1 MVYSMTGFGR
11 GEAARE
17 QFKFIMEIKTVNHR
31 YLDILIRMPK
41 KLNQFEDRLKALVK
55 SKISRGRV
63 EIYITSEESMADD
76 FVITPNFTVLDQY
89 QGALTAI
96 NTRYGLSDPI
106 TLSML
111 ARYPDALK
119 TESKESD
126 EETIWEALS
135 ETADNALE
143 ALMDMRRREGAS
155 LRTDI
160 MDRVEVVRKTAAEI
174 DQFSPQIL
182 AAYRQKMTDRIREI
196 LADTVELDE
205 GRILHEVAIYADKS
219 NVAEEIVR
227 LNCHLDQVDRILDDP
242 APAGRKLDFLVQE
255 MNREI
260 NTIGSKSP
268 DLTIAS
274 HVIEVKSEIEKIREQ
289 IQNIE

>member
-11 GEAARE
+11 GEATRE
-17 QFKFIMEIKTVNHR
+17 QFKFVVEIKTVNHR

-41 KLNQFEDRLKALVK
+41 KLNQFEDKLKGIIK
-55 SKISRGRV
+55 NRISRGRV
-63 EIYITSEESMADD
+63 EIYITSEESVADD

-96 NTRYGLSDPI
+96 NERYGLKDPI

-111 ARYPDALK
+111 ARYPEALK
-119 TESKESD
+119 TETRESD
-126 EETIWEALS
+126 EDTIWEALS
-135 ETADNALE
+135 AATDNALE

-155 LRTDI
+155 LRGDI
-160 MDRVEVVRKTAAEI
+160 RDRVDVVRKTAVEI
-174 DQFSPQIL
+174 DRFSPQIL
-182 AAYRQKMTDRIREI
+182 AAYRQKMMDRIREI

-205 GRILHEVAIYADKS
+205 GRILHEVAVFADKS

-268 DLTIAS
+268 DLTIAN

>member
-17 QFKFIMEIKTVNHR
+17 QFKFTVEIKTVNHR

-41 KLNQFEDRLKALVK
+41 KLNQFEDRLKGLVK
-55 SKISRGRV
+55 NRISRGRV
-63 EIYITSEESMADD
+63 EIYITSEESVAED
-76 FVITPNFTVLDQY
+76 FLITPNFTVLDQY
-89 QGALTAI
+89 QGALEAI
-96 NTRYGLSDPI
+96 RSRYGITDPI

-111 ARYPDALK
+111 ARYPDALR
-119 TESKESD
+119 TESRESD
-126 EETIWEALS
+126 EDTIWNALS
-135 ETADNALE
+135 EAAENALE

-155 LRTDI
+155 LKTDI
-160 MDRVEVVRKTAAEI
+160 LERVGVIRRTAAAI
-174 DQFSPQIL
+174 NDFTPQIL
-182 AAYRQKMTDRIREI
+182 AAYRQKMTERVREI
-196 LADTVELDE
+196 LAETVELDE
-205 GRILHEVAIYADKS
+205 GRILHEVAVYADKS
-219 NVAEEIVR
+219 NIAEELVR
-227 LNCHLDQVDRILDDP
+227 LTCHLDQVGRILEDP

-268 DLTIAS
+268 DLTIAN

>member
-11 GEAARE
+11 GEATRE
-17 QFKFIMEIKTVNHR
+17 QFKFIVEIKTVNHR

-41 KLNQFEDRLKALVK
+41 KLNQFEDRLKAIIK

-63 EIYITSEESMADD
+63 EIYITSEESVADD
-76 FVITPNFTVLDQY
+76 FIITPNFTVLDQY
-89 QGALTAI
+89 QQALAAI
-96 NTRYGLSDPI
+96 KDRYGIADPI
-106 TLSML
+106 SLSLM

-119 TESKESD
+119 TESKVSD
-126 EETIWEALS
+126 EDTIWATLS
-135 ETADNALE
+135 DAAGNALD
-143 ALMDMRRREGAS
+143 ALMDMRQREGAS

-160 MDRVEVVRKTAAEI
+160 VERVAVIRKTAAEI
-174 DQFSPQIL
+174 DSFSPQIL
-182 AAYRQKMTDRIREI
+182 AAYRQKMMDRIREI

-227 LNCHLDQVDRILDDP
+227 LNCHLDQVGRILDDP

-268 DLTIAS
+268 DLTIAN

>member
-1 MVYSMTGFGR
+1 MIYSMTGFGR
-11 GEAARE
+11 GEATRE
-17 QFKFIMEIKTVNHR
+17 QFKFVMEIKTVNHR

-41 KLNQFEDRLKALVK
+41 KLNQFEDRLKAIIK

-63 EIYITSEESMADD
+63 EIYITSEESIADD
-76 FVITPNFTVLDQY
+76 FVITPNFAVLDQY
-89 QGALTAI
+89 HQAMEAI
-96 NTRYGLSDPI
+96 KDRYGIQDAIS
-106 TLSML
+106 LSMM

-126 EETIWEALS
+126 EDAIWETLS
-135 ETADNALE
+135 EAAANALE
-143 ALMDMRRREGAS
+143 ALMDMRSREGAS

-160 MDRVEVVRKTAAEI
+160 VDRVAVVRKTALEI
-174 DQFSPQIL
+174 DSFSPQIL
-182 AAYRQKMTDRIREI
+182 ASYQQKMMERIREI
-196 LADTVELDE
+196 LTDTVELDE
-205 GRILHEVAIYADKS
+205 GRILHEVAVYADKS

-227 LNCHLDQVDRILDDP
+227 LNCHLDQVSRILDDP

-268 DLTIAS
+268 DLTIAN

>member
-17 QFKFIMEIKTVNHR
+17 QFKFTVEIKTVNHR

-41 KLNQFEDRLKALVK
+41 KLNQFEDRLKGLVK
-55 SKISRGRV
+55 NRISRGRV
-63 EIYITSEESMADD
+63 EIYITSEESVAED
-76 FVITPNFTVLDQY
+76 FLITPNFTVLDQY
-89 QGALTAI
+89 QGALEAI
-96 NTRYGLSDPI
+96 RSRYGITDPI

-119 TESKESD
+119 TESRESD
-126 EETIWEALS
+126 EETIWNALS
-135 ETADNALE
+135 EAAENALE
-143 ALMDMRRREGAS
+143 ALMEMRRREGAS
-155 LRTDI
+155 LKTDI
-160 MDRVEVVRKTAAEI
+160 LERVGVIRRTAAAI
-174 DQFSPQIL
+174 NDFTPQIL
-182 AAYRQKMTDRIREI
+182 AAYRQKMTERVREI
-196 LADTVELDE
+196 LAETVELDE
-205 GRILHEVAIYADKS
+205 GRILHEVAVYADKS
-219 NVAEEIVR
+219 NIAEELVR
-227 LNCHLDQVDRILDDP
+227 LACHLDQVGRILEDP

-268 DLTIAS
+268 DLTIAN

>member
-1 MVYSMTGFGR
+1 MVFSMTGFGR

-17 QFKFIMEIKTVNHR
+17 QYKFTMEIKTVNHR

-41 KLNQFEDRLKALVK
+41 KLNQFEDRLKAIIK
-55 SKISRGRV
+55 NKISRGRV
-63 EIYITSEESMADD
+63 EIYITAEESVADD

-89 QGALTAI
+89 QGALAAI
-96 NTRYGLSDPI
+96 KERYGIADPI
-106 TLSML
+106 SLSML

-126 EETIWEALS
+126 EDAIWEALS
-135 ETADNALE
+135 EAANRAME
-143 ALMDMRRREGAS
+143 ALMDMRLREGAT
-155 LRTDI
+155 LRNDI
-160 MDRVEVVRKTAAEI
+160 IERVGVIRKTAAEI
-174 DQFSPQIL
+174 DGFSPQIL
-182 AAYRQKMTDRIREI
+182 AAYRQKMTDRIREV
-196 LADTVELDE
+196 LAETVELDE
-205 GRILHEVAIYADKS
+205 GRILHEVALYADKS

-227 LNCHLDQVDRILDDP
+227 LNCHLDQVGRILDDP

-268 DLTIAS
+268 DLTIAN

>member
-11 GEAARE
+11 GEATRE
-17 QFKFIMEIKTVNHR
+17 QFKFVVEIKTVNHR

-41 KLNQFEDRLKALVK
+41 KLNQFEDRLKAIIK
-55 SKISRGRV
+55 GKISRGRV
-63 EIYITSEESMADD
+63 EIYITSEESVADD
-76 FVITPNFTVLDQY
+76 FVITPNFVVLDQY
-89 QGALTAI
+89 QKAMDAI
-96 NTRYGLSDPI
+96 KDRYGI
-106 TLSML
+106 TDSVSLSML
-111 ARYPDALK
+111 ARHPEALK

-126 EETIWEALS
+126 EETIWETLS
-135 ETADNALE
+135 EASGKALE

-155 LRTDI
+155 LRSDI
-160 MDRVEVVRKTAAEI
+160 VDRVAVVRKTALEI
-174 DQFSPQIL
+174 DSFSPQIL
-182 AAYRQKMTDRIREI
+182 AAYRQKMSDRIREI

-227 LNCHLDQVDRILDDP
+227 LNCHLDQVGRILDDP

-268 DLTIAS
+268 DLTIAN

>member
-17 QFKFIMEIKTVNHR
+17 QFRFIVEIKTVNHR
-31 YLDILIRMPK
+31 YLDLLIRMPK
-41 KLNQFEDRLKALVK
+41 KLNQFEDRLKALIK
-55 SKISRGRV
+55 NKISRGRV
-63 EIYITSEESMADD
+63 EIYITSEDGVAED

-89 QGALTAI
+89 QQALSAI
-96 NTRYGLSDPI
+96 KTRYGIADPV

-111 ARYPDALK
+111 ARYPDALR
-119 TESKESD
+119 TESREAD
-126 EETIWEALS
+126 EALIWEALS
-135 ETADNALE
+135 EAAGSALD
-143 ALMDMRRREGAS
+143 ALMDMRRREGAT
-155 LRTDI
+155 LRGDI
-160 MDRVEVVRKTAAEI
+160 LDRVSVIRKVAQEI
-174 DQFSPQIL
+174 DGFSPQIL

-205 GRILHEVAIYADKS
+205 SRILHEVAVYADKS

-227 LNCHLDQVDRILDDP
+227 LNCHLDQAERILDDP

-268 DLTIAS
+268 DLTIAN

>member
-1 MVYSMTGFGR
+1 MVFSMTGFGR
-11 GEAARE
+11 GEAAQD
-17 QFKFIMEIKTVNHR
+17 QFKFIVEIKTVNHR

-41 KLNQFEDRLKALVK
+41 KLNQFEDRIKAIIK

-63 EIYITSEESMADD
+63 EIYITAEESVADD
-76 FVITPNFTVLDQY
+76 FVITPNFAVLDQY
-89 QGALTAI
+89 HKAMESI
-96 NTRYGLSDPI
+96 KDRYGISDTI
-106 TLSML
+106 SLSML
-111 ARYPDALK
+111 SRYPDALK

-126 EETIWEALS
+126 EELIWNTLS
-135 ETADNALE
+135 EATSKAME
-143 ALMDMRRREGAS
+143 ALMDMRLREGAS

-160 MDRVEVVRKTAAEI
+160 VERVAVIRKTAADI
-174 DQFSPQIL
+174 DSFSPQIL

-196 LADTVELDE
+196 LDETVELDE

-227 LNCHLDQVDRILDDP
+227 LNCHLDQVGRILDDP

-268 DLTIAS
+268 DLTIAN

>member
-1 MVYSMTGFGR
+1 MIHSMTGFGR

-17 QFKFIMEIKTVNHR
+17 QFKFVVEIKTVNHR

-41 KLNQFEDRLKALVK
+41 KLNQFEDRLKAIIK

-63 EIYITSEESMADD
+63 EIYITSEESVADD

-89 QGALTAI
+89 QSALQAI
-96 NTRYGLSDPI
+96 NARYGISDPI

-111 ARYPDALK
+111 SRYPDALK

-126 EETIWEALS
+126 EETIWAALS
-135 ETADNALE
+135 EAAESALE
-143 ALMDMRRREGAS
+143 ALMDMRRREGAT

-160 MDRVEVVRKTAAEI
+160 MDRVNVVRATALEI
-174 DQFSPQIL
+174 DRFSPQIL

-205 GRILHEVAIYADKS
+205 GRILHEVAVYADKS

-268 DLTIAS
+268 DLTIAN
-274 HVIEVKSEIEKIREQ
+274 HVIEAKSEIEKIREQ

>member
-1 MVYSMTGFGR
+1 MIYSMTGFGR

-17 QFKFIMEIKTVNHR
+17 QFKFVMEIKTVNHR

-41 KLNQFEDRLKALVK
+41 KLNQFEDRLKAIIK

-63 EIYITSEESMADD
+63 EIYITSEESIADD
-76 FVITPNFTVLDQY
+76 FVITPNFAVLDQY
-89 QGALTAI
+89 HQAMEAI
-96 NTRYGLSDPI
+96 KDRYGIQDPI
-106 TLSML
+106 SLSMM

-126 EETIWEALS
+126 EDAIWETLS
-135 ETADNALE
+135 EAAANALE
-143 ALMDMRRREGAS
+143 ALMDMRSREGAS

-160 MDRVEVVRKTAAEI
+160 VDRVAVVRKTALEI
-174 DQFSPQIL
+174 DSFSPQIL
-182 AAYRQKMTDRIREI
+182 ASYQQKMMERIREI

-205 GRILHEVAIYADKS
+205 GRILHEVAVYADKS

-227 LNCHLDQVDRILDDP
+227 LNCHLDQVSRILDDP

-268 DLTIAS
+268 DLTIAN

>member
-11 GEAARE
+11 GEATRE
-17 QFKFIMEIKTVNHR
+17 QYKFILEIKTVNHR

-41 KLNQFEDRLKALVK
+41 KLNQFEDRLKAIIK

-63 EIYITSEESMADD
+63 EIYITAEESVADD

-89 QGALTAI
+89 QGALSAI
-96 NTRYGLSDPI
+96 KDRYGIADPI
-106 TLSML
+106 SLSML

-126 EETIWEALS
+126 EEAIWEALS
-135 ETADNALE
+135 ESANKAME
-143 ALMDMRRREGAS
+143 ALMDMRLREGAT
-155 LRTDI
+155 LRNDI
-160 MDRVEVVRKTAAEI
+160 VERVGVIRKTAAEI
-174 DQFSPQIL
+174 DSFSPQIL

-227 LNCHLDQVDRILDDP
+227 LNCHLDQVGRILDDP

-260 NTIGSKSP
+260 NTVGSKSP
-268 DLTIAS
+268 DLTIAN

>member
-11 GEAARE
+11 GEATRE
-17 QFKFIMEIKTVNHR
+17 QFKFVVEIKTVNHR

-41 KLNQFEDRLKALVK
+41 KLNQFEDKLKGIIK
-55 SKISRGRV
+55 NRISRGRV
-63 EIYITSEESMADD
+63 EIYITSEESVAED

-89 QGALTAI
+89 QGALAAI
-96 NTRYGLSDPI
+96 NERYGLKDPI

-111 ARYPDALK
+111 ARYPEALK
-119 TESKESD
+119 TETRESD
-126 EETIWEALS
+126 EDTIWEALS
-135 ETADNALE
+135 AATDNALE

-155 LRTDI
+155 LRGDI
-160 MDRVEVVRKTAAEI
+160 RDRVDVVRKTAVEI
-174 DQFSPQIL
+174 DRFSPQIL

-205 GRILHEVAIYADKS
+205 GRILHEVAVFADKS

-268 DLTIAS
+268 DLTIAN